1 MLFLL
6 AQMLV
11 SCLVLVNT
19 CCHAACAPGD
29 CCSLMHGGPGNGT
42 RSDSWLLYDLL
53 KLSEKLK
60 QDECRVTMDSPLSSS
75 LSPQKDA
82 KELSKVS
89 VMDASSSSPTLPSL
103 FVRLSSRDGR
113 MGGSE
118 SVEWSDDSL
127 HRQVG
132 PALLLLLPLEKLD
145 GSCNGVPPGYD
156 RLFLLCWARIGL
168 AAAPSPLLLGVIIMS
183 KIKASLRALLVPLLD
198 CSRPLSSLW
207 KSAFFISL
215 MDGDVQARF
224 GMRGSDS
231 DAHSSCL
238 RAGAERC
245 LLSQQRRPV
254 VGRASPSF

>member
-75 LSPQKDA
+75 SSLSSPKDA
-82 KELSKVS
+82 NEFSKVS
-89 VMDASSSSPTLPSL
+89 VIDASSSSPTLPSL

-118 SVEWSDDSL
+118 SVGWSDDSL
-127 HRQVG
+127 HRQNG
-132 PALLLLLPLEKLD
+132 PALLLLPLEKFD
-145 GSCNGVPPGYD
+145 GICNGIPPGYD
-156 RLFLLCWARIGL
+156 CLFLPCWARRIGL
-168 AAAPSPLLLGVIIMS
+168 AAAAPSPLLLGVIIMS

-238 RAGAERC
+238 RAGAER
-245 LLSQQRRPV
+245 
-254 VGRASPSF
+254 